1 MDRHTEIEKDRETER
16 KTHTVSGTD
25 TDRHRHWD
33 IYVNT
38 DGQTNRDRE
47 R

>member
-1 MDRHTEIEKDRETER
+1 MDRHTEIEKSRDRE
-16 KTHTVSGTD
+16 KHIVSGTD

-38 DGQTNRDRE
+38 DGQTYKDRE